1 MKNDINTLLRRQVA
15 ALVSLD
21 VEALR
26 QKFHELYGFEAPNRF
41 PDNIRRRIT
50 YKLQELYLGGLS
62 DEDAAVLDGIAAKDP
77 LSNLQTAPAKKMSK
91 TVGTIP
97 ARLEGE
103 NIRGDGD
110 DRRTFLYDARNTNLC
125 PGRSHHRR
133 TLERQTFLRSEI
145 MKNRKQ
151 TS

>member
-1 MKNDINTLLRRQVA
+1 MMKNDINTLLRRQVA

-50 YKLQELYLGGLS
+50 YTLQELYLGGLS

-91 TVGTIP
+91 TVGT
-97 ARLEGE
+97 RFQRVWKGKTYEVTVMTG
-103 NIRGDGD
+103 G
-110 DRRTFLYDARNTNLC
+110 TFLYDGKEYKSLSAIAGVITGGHWNGKLFF
-125 PGRSHHRR
+125 GV
-133 TLERQTFLRSEI
+133 
-145 MKNRKQ
+145 K
-151 TS
+151 